1 DLSVAV
7 EDLAQTRTLA
17 ESQARAHDNE
27 RSLQEVCQSL
37 KDRLSSAQSEL
48 ASFKINHELQAEQWR
63 EERNYYQNLLAENRL
78 HVESMGELATSAAQ
92 PVLLQLQA
100 AESTLSQ
107 QASAWEQ
114 TEQTL
119 TQRLLDAQ
127 REVQMVREV
136 EQTYHEQLKTA
147 EDRNSQ
153 LERHILDLK
162 AEISSLTDSLKCA
175 KESSERL
182 EKADNKLTAQLESMR
197 GLYEEQLSRV
207 LQLESAV
214 QCERKKAETLAKE
227 KDHLISQLPQHSPKD
242 SLSDTGLM
250 LADDLGQSPDTV
262 CQQVEERFSRRSG
275 ISSSSSVTG
284 SASPSTVKS
293 VAILHSPTPNTQSAL
308 EYLQS
313 LLNLKEGECNQ
324 LRRDVVRLTR
334 AKESLLSEVASLSA
348 RAERLARFTGISDLP
363 QDPHRL
369 KSGPPDELEELQQR
383 YDSLLLIYGKLTEE
397 NNELRLDLTDI
408 KEMYRTQ
415 IDMLLR
421 DPKKCR

>member
-1 DLSVAV
+1 
-7 EDLAQTRTLA
+7 
-17 ESQARAHDNE
+17 
-27 RSLQEVCQSL
+27 
-37 KDRLSSAQSEL
+37 
-48 ASFKINHELQAEQWR
+48 
-63 EERNYYQNLLAENRL
+63 
-78 HVESMGELATSAAQ
+78 MGELATSAAQ

-114 TEQTL
+114 AEQTL
-119 TQRLLDAQ
+119 NQRLLDAQ
-127 REVQMVREV
+127 REVEMCREI
-136 EQTYHEQLKTA
+136 ERTYHEQLKTA

-153 LERHILDLK
+153 LERHVLDLK
-162 AEISSLTDSLKCA
+162 AEISVLTSNLKCA

-182 EKADNKLTAQLESMR
+182 EKVDTKLTVQLENMK

-207 LQLESAV
+207 IQLESAV
-214 QCERKKAETLAKE
+214 QSERKKAETLAKE
-227 KDHLISQLPQHSPKD
+227 KDHLISQLHQHSPKN
-242 SLSDTGLM
+242 SLSSTGLV
-250 LADDLGQSPDTV
+250 LTDAVDQSLSSDLFADDRMVLPDTLR
-262 CQQVEERFSRRSG
+262 QQIEERSARRSG
-275 ISSSSSVTG
+275 TSSSSSVAG

-293 VAILHSPTPNTQSAL
+293 VAVLHSPTPNTQAAL

-348 RAERLARFTGISDLP
+348 RAERLARLTGISDLP
-363 QDPHRL
+363 QDSHRL
-369 KSGPPDELEELQQR
+369 SSSPPDELEELQRR